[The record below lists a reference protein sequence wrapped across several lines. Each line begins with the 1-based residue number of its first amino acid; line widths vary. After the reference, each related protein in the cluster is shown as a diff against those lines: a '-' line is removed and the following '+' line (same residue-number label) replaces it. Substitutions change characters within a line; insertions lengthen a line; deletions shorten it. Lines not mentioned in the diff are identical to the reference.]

1 MAVSDL
7 LPDDETRPLVVVSVG
22 TDHHRF
28 DRLVQWTEEFA
39 ATRSDA
45 VFIVQR
51 GTSRTPK
58 GVTSQELIPHKDIQ
72 EMFRR
77 AAVVVSHGGPSTV
90 MDARAQGRL
99 PVVVARNP
107 EFGEHVDGHQMR
119 FAAHLAANGI
129 AKVANTETEFVTLLT
144 EALEDPKEFAIEL
157 ADVSVPPGVVR
168 MGQVLDGLLGVTTPL
183 TRPSTNDS
191 AQASASATR
200 DQDNTSS
207 DQNPSNDKQTSTYGG
222 SAPSDDAPR
231 DDAPSDDAPG
241 DGAAVGNAAV
251 VNKATKMPAEP
262 SQLSSHVETP
272 RT

>member
-1 MAVSDL
+1 MAVSEL
-7 LPDDETRPLVVVSVG
+7 LPADETRPLVVVSVG

-39 ATRSDA
+39 ASRSD
-45 VFIVQR
+45 VFFIVQR

-129 AKVANTETEFVTLLT
+129 AKVANSETEFVSLLT
-144 EALEDPKEFAIEL
+144 EALADPKSFAIEL

-183 TRPSTNDS
+183 TRDLSPIDDAVPASTHAEGVAEHEAERQSESEPATNDPEFDS
-191 AQASASATR
+191 PAVNSLGSV
-200 DQDNTSS
+200 DSGSSTSKLTES
-207 DQNPSNDKQTSTYGG
+207 NP
-222 SAPSDDAPR
+222 
-231 DDAPSDDAPG
+231 
-241 DGAAVGNAAV
+241 
-251 VNKATKMPAEP
+251 
-262 SQLSSHVETP
+262 LSSHVETP
-272 RT
+272 RP